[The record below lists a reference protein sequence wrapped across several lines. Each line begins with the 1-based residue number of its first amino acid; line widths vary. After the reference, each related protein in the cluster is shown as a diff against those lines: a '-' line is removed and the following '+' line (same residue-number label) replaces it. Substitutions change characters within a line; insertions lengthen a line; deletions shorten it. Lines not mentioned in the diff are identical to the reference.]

1 MASLNSILQDDLLK
15 RFFLWPFIIIVF
27 LGASIGGA
35 WYGFEE
41 INQQLAMQKAPKVKK
56 LNGLQSQV
64 KFLEKQ
70 LKLYEQFGAKYEEL
84 IAKGLVKQQDRVF
97 WTDRLIGFKQNLVM
111 PKFTFNFLPE
121 KPLTSGLFQNLQ
133 VPNKLFYFSRIKLT
147 MTMQHEEDVLR
158 ILEMLNEKVSPIY
171 LLESCD
177 VSLNDK
183 DHEVQANFNLT
194 NGNVKAVCTIVAFH
208 THMVIGNSKSGAAQ

>member
-1 MASLNSILQDDLLK
+1 MAGLNSISQDPLIK
-15 RFFLWPFIIIVF
+15 RFFLWLIVVFIL
-27 LGASIGGA
+27 LGSVIGGA

-41 INQQLAMQKAPKVKK
+41 INKELAIQKAPKVKK

-64 KFLEKQ
+64 KFLQKQ

-84 IAKGLVKQQDRVF
+84 IAKGLVKKQDRVF
-97 WTDRLIGFKQNLVM
+97 WTDKLIGFKENLVM

-121 KPLTSGLFQNLQ
+121 KPLTSGLFQKLK

-147 MTMQHEEDVLR
+147 MNMQHEEDLLR
-158 ILEMLNEKVSPIY
+158 MMELLNAKISPIY

-177 VSLNDK
+177 LTLNDK

-194 NGNVKAVCTIVAFH
+194 DGNVKAVCTIVAFH
-208 THMVIGNSKSGAAQ
+208 THLVIGQSSVE